1 MEAPCGQKMKNSPKS
16 NSGTKRYVNTNDSVS
31 YYVNKS
37 NKYNPFGLLFTQEFD
52 KGE

>member
-1 MEAPCGQKMKNSPKS
+1 MEAPCGLRSKNEKQS
-16 NSGTKRYVNTNDSVS
+16 NSRTKRYVNTNDSVS

>member
-1 MEAPCGQKMKNSPKS
+1 MEAPCGQKMKNSQFTQR
-16 NSGTKRYVNTNDSVS
+16 TKRYVNTNDSVS